1 MAKKKRLSRR
11 VVSRYSLQNQKRKR
25 VLILEESIT
34 PVVVES
40 VLLLQEGEFLLQDD
54 SKLLLN

>member
-1 MAKKKRLSRR
+1 MAEKKRLSRR
-11 VVSRYSLQNQKRKR
+11 VVSRYSLQNQKRKKMR
-25 VLILEESIT
+25 ILEESII